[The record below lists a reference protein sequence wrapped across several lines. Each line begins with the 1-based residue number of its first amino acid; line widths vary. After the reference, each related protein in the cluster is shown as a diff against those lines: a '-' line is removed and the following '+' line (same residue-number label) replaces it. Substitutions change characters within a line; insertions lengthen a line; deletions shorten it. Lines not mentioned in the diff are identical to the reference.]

1 VSKELL
7 VNATPPE
14 TRVALREEGRTV
26 EVFHERRG
34 KESLVG
40 NAYLARVHRVL
51 PGMQAAFVSI
61 GYERD
66 AFLYVEDAL
75 PQELD
80 LEAED
85 VEAPGEPDG
94 ATAGSARPRIDE
106 LVKEGQQLVVQVTKD
121 PIAGKGPRVTANVSL
136 PGRTLVYLP
145 AAREIG
151 VSRRITDEAERD
163 RLRGL
168 LERFESSGGFIART
182 AAQGAAPAELEA
194 DRAYLESLAA
204 KIARRAEEGGAPAL
218 LHRELDLPLRVLR
231 DLVTPDFEAIRVDDE
246 VAAARLAEFA
256 SAIAPALASRIE
268 VYRGD
273 APIFD
278 RFGVEREIE
287 AALSSRL
294 PLPSGGSCV
303 IHQTEALVAIDVNT
317 GRFTGKE
324 DLEETVFATNLEAV
338 PEVARQIRL
347 RDLGGL
353 LVVDFID
360 MQDPEHR
367 REVFE
372 RFERELARDRARTR
386 VLQISDFGLIE
397 ITRQRSRN
405 NLERVLTRPCPHCA
419 GTGRA
424 RTDRTAALDLRRSL
438 LRPPVLYAAG
448 DRVRIRAPE
457 SLAEFLAAETGIV
470 DEVKSRLKIEIE
482 IVPDDSVAP
491 GSFEILPG

>member
-1 VSKELL
+1 MNKELI
-7 VNATPPE
+7 VNSTPPE

-34 KESLVG
+34 RESLVG
-40 NAYLARVHRVL
+40 NVYRGRVHRVL

-61 GYERD
+61 GFERD
-66 AFLYVEDAL
+66 AFLFVEDAL
-75 PQELD
+75 PHSPD
-80 LEAED
+80 LEGEGENGDGD
-85 VEAPGEPDG
+85 VPGGAAAAP
-94 ATAGSARPRIDE
+94 RPRIDE

-121 PIAGKGPRVTANVSL
+121 PIAGKGPRVTASVSL

-145 AAREIG
+145 SVREVG

-163 RLRGL
+163 RLRSI
-168 LERFESSGGFIART
+168 LEGFSSAGGYIART
-182 AAQGAAPAELEA
+182 AAQGAAASELEA
-194 DRAYLESLAA
+194 DRAYLEALAA
-204 KIARRAEEGGAPAL
+204 KIARRGEGGEATAV
-218 LHRELDLPLRVLR
+218 LHRELELPLRVFR
-231 DLVTPDFEAIRVDDE
+231 DLVTRDFDAIRVDDQA
-246 VAAARLAEFA
+246 AAARLSEFA
-256 SAIAPALASRIE
+256 VQVAPSLVPRIE
-268 VYRGD
+268 VVGGEE
-273 APIFD
+273 PIFE

-287 AALSSRL
+287 AALSSRIA
-294 PLPSGGSCV
+294 LPSGGSCV

-317 GRFTGKE
+317 GRYTGKE
-324 DLEETVFATNLEAV
+324 DLEETVFATNREAV

-386 VLQISDFGLIE
+386 VLQISDFGLVE

-405 NLERVLTRPCPHCA
+405 NLERVLTRACPHCS

-424 RTDRTAALDLRRSL
+424 RTDLTAALDLRRKL
-438 LRPPVLYAAG
+438 LRPPVLFTAG
-448 DRVRIRAPE
+448 DRVRVRVPV
-457 SLAEFLAAETGIV
+457 SLEEFLRGDAGIL
-470 DEVKSRLKIEIE
+470 DEVRTRLGIEIE
-482 IVPDDSVAP
+482 LVPDDAVPP
-491 GSFEILPG
+491 GSFEIVGS